1 DGKQNGYGD
10 DVADDVGEDR
20 SKQRRG
26 AGDGE
31 AAEAVEDALLHVNVQ
46 RHAGG
51 HHPGQTCAGDDDAGK
66 DILDVV
72 TGGAGDGAAEQVDE
86 QHQEDHRRH
95 HSVRQESRVASGL
108 GQAPPREQK
117 AVTDQSRP
125 ALSGG
130 KGRGGC
136 PCHERGPS
144 PARAL
149 SCVPAEAPESPVL
162 IASPVREKNPSSRLG
177 SRSENSVIAMPASA
191 NRRVRS
197 ATAPSSSTRTRSS

>member
-1 DGKQNGYGD
+1 SKRDWSSDVCSSDLAFVSYDRAEENGDPTDAEPEHDGQCGSSEGGAGAGSHSEAHQETDGKQNGYGD

-72 TGGAGDGAAEQVDE
+72 TGGAGDGAAEQ
-86 QHQEDHRRH
+86 
-95 HSVRQESRVASGL
+95 
-108 GQAPPREQK
+108 
-117 AVTDQSRP
+117 
-125 ALSGG
+125 
-130 KGRGGC
+130 
-136 PCHERGPS
+136 
-144 PARAL
+144 
-149 SCVPAEAPESPVL
+149 
-162 IASPVREKNPSSRLG
+162 
-177 SRSENSVIAMPASA
+177 
-191 NRRVRS
+191 
-197 ATAPSSSTRTRSS
+197 